1 MIDEQLQDSL
11 MPATVLLNNFVTNEN
26 KSNYEFFLL
35 EYLNQSHFF
44 LEKSKYLEYM
54 KPLDESNSE
63 PDALTPLY
71 SIDFKLLASTTLLRA
86 LRLTSPSITILS
98 EGITAYGISR
108 EPNKVFQGSQIH
120 KIFRSLTLDNMLQLR
135 EKKYR
140 KALSIEDDILNVLN
154 TIETKKNLLLF
165 FPYKFYIAKE
175 TELELEKLTLIVKDA
190 LENDFIE
197 LAKYRSHTVPK
208 FETYIIT
215 ECNNFFLLFTF
226 NPIGF
231 EYIERI
237 SINKLPTYIK
247 LLNHS
252 DPFI

>member
-1 MIDEQLQDSL
+1 M
-11 MPATVLLNNFVTNEN
+11 
-26 KSNYEFFLL
+26 

-44 LEKSKYLEYM
+44 LEKSKHLEY
-54 KPLDESNSE
+54 KKHLDESNSE
-63 PDALTPLY
+63 PDALTPSY

-86 LRLTSPSITILS
+86 LRLTSPSITKLS
-98 EGITAYGISR
+98 EGVTAYGISR
-108 EPNKVFQGSQIH
+108 EPNKDYQGSQIH
-120 KIFRSLTLDNMLQLR
+120 KIFRSLTLDSILQLQ
-135 EKKYR
+135 ESQHR
-140 KALSIEDDILNVLN
+140 KSLSIEDDILNVLN

-165 FPYKFYIAKE
+165 FPYKFYIEKE
-175 TELELEKLTLIVKDA
+175 TELEKLTLIVKDA

-237 SINKLPTYIK
+237 NINKLPTYIK
-247 LLNHS
+247 LLNYS

>member
-1 MIDEQLQDSL
+1 MIDEQLQDNL

-26 KSNYEFFLL
+26 KSSYEFFLL
-35 EYLNQSHFF
+35 EYLNQSHYF
-44 LEKSKYLEYM
+44 LEKSNYLEYK

-71 SIDFKLLASTTLLRA
+71 SIDFKLLASTTILRA
-86 LRLTSPSITILS
+86 LRLTSPSITVLS

-120 KIFRSLTLDNMLQLR
+120 KIFRSLTLDYMLQLR
-135 EKKYR
+135 EKQYR

-165 FPYKFYIAKE
+165 FPYKFYIEKE
-175 TELELEKLTLIVKDA
+175 TEIEKLTLIVKDA

-208 FETYIIT
+208 FETFIIT

-226 NPIGF
+226 TPIGF
-231 EYIERI
+231 EFVERI
-237 SINKLPTYIK
+237 SINKLPTYMK
-247 LLNHS
+247 LLDHS
-252 DPFI
+252 DPFKK